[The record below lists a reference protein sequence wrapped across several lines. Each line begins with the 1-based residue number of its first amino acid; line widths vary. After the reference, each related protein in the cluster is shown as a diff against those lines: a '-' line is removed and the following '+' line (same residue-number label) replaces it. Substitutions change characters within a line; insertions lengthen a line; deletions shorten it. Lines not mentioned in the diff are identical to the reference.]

1 MYLDLAVGK
10 WPNGTPSRDHYS
22 SFDLKKT
29 ISSNLVFF
37 SQLRD
42 KFVNIRSKLSEL
54 SNCQA
59 IILGNQY
66 DLQYVTEILHA
77 IDRRLELW
85 KYCDASSHT
94 IREWLQTVFKK
105 VIIQVLNSDS
115 SYRQQCTWIVTC
127 ILEIL
132 ITEPHNLPR
141 GSMSWPV
148 RQYMSWPRVV
158 AKKIFSWLK
167 FLFLHFFEGRLATK
181 VSSPIFHKA
190 FNMGLNHAW
199 CLQDCGYSTCTVK
212 ENAQLLRVL

>member
-1 MYLDLAVGK
+1 MKKQNKSKLELGNFTDKSSLRHAFMYLDLAVGK

-115 SYRQQCTWIVTC
+115 SYR
-127 ILEIL
+127 
-132 ITEPHNLPR
+132 H
-141 GSMSWPV
+141 
-148 RQYMSWPRVV
+148 
-158 AKKIFSWLK
+158 
-167 FLFLHFFEGRLATK
+167 
-181 VSSPIFHKA
+181 
-190 FNMGLNHAW
+190 
-199 CLQDCGYSTCTVK
+199 TVY
-212 ENAQLLRVL
+212 LDRHM